1 MMESS
6 SVAAAAALFRLSSV
20 ALGDSMI
27 TGLKDSFEIEG
38 IWNTQGGLGHAPEPC
53 PVDLTTD

>member
-6 SVAAAAALFRLSSV
+6 SVAAAALFRLSSV

-38 IWNTQGGLGHAPEPC
+38 LWNTQCGLGHAPEPC
-53 PVDLTTD
+53 PVELTTD